1 MYYGHLYQKP
11 CIIGEITKKGR
22 GYSIEVSHI
31 SDNNTYTKYMALS
44 ELGIY
49 LDRRTH
55 YYESPAISSPHYLV
69 VESFRQSV
77 CRLELQNNKVVKG
90 IVEDLSNG
98 VAVRKT
104 N

>member
-22 GYSIEVSHI
+22 GYSIEVSHL
-31 SDNNTYTKYMALS
+31 SDNSAWTLSMALS
-44 ELGIY
+44 ELDIY

-55 YYESPAISSPHYLV
+55 YYEGLRVTSSHYLV
-69 VESFRQSV
+69 TESFRQSV
-77 CRLELQNNKVVKG
+77 CRLGLQNNKVVER
-90 IVEDLSNG
+90 IVEDLSKG

>member
-22 GYSIEVSHI
+22 GYSIEVSHL
-31 SDNNTYTKYMALS
+31 SGNNAFTKSMALS
-44 ELGIY
+44 ELGTY
-49 LDRRTH
+49 LDRRVQCYKNPGTP
-55 YYESPAISSPHYLV
+55 SPSYLV

-77 CRLELQNNKVVKG
+77 CRLGLQNNKVVKG

>member
-22 GYSIEVSHI
+22 GYSIEVSHL
-31 SDNNTYTKYMALS
+31 SGNNAFTKSMALS

-55 YYESPAISSPHYLV
+55 YYESLRAPSSNYFV
-69 VESFRQSV
+69 TESFRQSV
-77 CRLELQNNKVVKG
+77 CGLKLQNNKVVKR

>member
-11 CIIGEITKKGR
+11 CIIGEITKKGK

-31 SDNNTYTKYMALS
+31 SDNKTFTKSMALS

-55 YYESPAISSPHYLV
+55 YYESLGIPSSHYLV
-69 VESFRQSV
+69 AESFRQSV
-77 CRLELQNNKVVKG
+77 CRLELQNNKVVER
-90 IVEDLSNG
+90 IVADLSNG
-98 VAVRKT
+98 AAIRKT

>member
-31 SDNNTYTKYMALS
+31 SDNKTYTKSMALS

-49 LDRRTH
+49 LGRRTH
-55 YYESPAISSPHYLV
+55 YYESPTQHSHYLV

>member
-1 MYYGHLYQKP
+1 MYYGHLYKKP
-11 CIIGEITKKGR
+11 CILGEITKKGS

-31 SDNNTYTKYMALS
+31 SDNNTYTKSMALS

-49 LDRRTH
+49 LDRRVH
-55 YYESPAISSPHYLV
+55 HYESLGVSSSHYVV

-77 CRLELQNNKVVKG
+77 CRLELQNNKVVKR
-90 IVEDLSNG
+90 IVEDLSSG
-98 VAVRKT
+98 VAIRKT